1 MVFTI
6 SVTALPSRTDAT
18 ISHDPVPELGEILAN
33 GGEWRGEVRGFRNV
47 IETDDAHRRWHG
59 DPVIAER
66 MKRAEGHLVIGDKDG
81 RGDALGNE
89 QLPDGAPAVGGPVA
103 APSKRASSDRS
114 LKGPVRTALCGCTCE
129 GARDLGMD

>member
-1 MVFTI
+1 M
-6 SVTALPSRTDAT
+6 
-18 ISHDPVPELGEILAN
+18 
-33 GGEWRGEVRGFRNV
+33 RGFRNV
-47 IETDDAHRRWHG
+47 IETDDAHRRRQG

-89 QLPDGAPAVGGPVA
+89 QLPDGALAVGGPVA
-103 APSKRASSDRS
+103 VP
-114 LKGPVRTALCGCTCE
+114 LKGPVRTALYGCTCE

>member
-59 DPVIAER
+59 DPVIA
-66 MKRAEGHLVIGDKDG
+66 
-81 RGDALGNE
+81 
-89 QLPDGAPAVGGPVA
+89 

-114 LKGPVRTALCGCTCE
+114 LRLHLRGRSRSWHGLIR
-129 GARDLGMD
+129 ARRAGDGEADYRVDASARSAIQPPCL